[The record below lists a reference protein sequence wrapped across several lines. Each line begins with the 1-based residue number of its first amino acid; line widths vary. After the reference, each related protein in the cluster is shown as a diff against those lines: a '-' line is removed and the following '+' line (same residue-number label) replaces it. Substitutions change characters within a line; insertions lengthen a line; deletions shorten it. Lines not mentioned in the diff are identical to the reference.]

1 MRNPNELER
10 DGSIEADNW
19 ANIPEASVEE
29 KISEI
34 PNNVKIVVHCK
45 SGSDGGR
52 SSRAA
57 ELLKSKGYNAQ
68 FYPGGYF
75 KWKDHFTA
83 TPLPL

>member
-19 ANIPEASVEE
+19 AYIPEASVEE

-34 PNNVKIVVHCK
+34 LNNVKIVVHCK
-45 SGSDGGR
+45 SGSDGGT

-57 ELLKSKGYNAQ
+57 S
-68 FYPGGYF
+68 F
-75 KWKDHFTA
+75 
-83 TPLPL
+83 